1 MVVIIDYGL
10 GNLGTILCKLKRFE
24 IDAVISSKPKVIL
37 NASKLILPGVG
48 NFAQGM
54 ENLKKSK
61 LIPVL
66 EEKVLV
72 QKTPILGI
80 CLGMQLL
87 TNSSEEGDAAG
98 LSWIDGQTKRFN
110 FPKGDLRIPHVGWD
124 SIKILKNDPI
134 FKEIPKDSYFYFT
147 HSYFVDS
154 PKDNILAE
162 TDYGVKFASMI
173 KKDNII
179 GVQFHPEKSHRHGL
193 KLLKNFIDYY

>member
-10 GNLGTILCKLKRFE
+10 GNLGTILSKLKRFE
-24 IDAVISSKPKVIL
+24 VEAIISSKPKEIL
-37 NASKLILPGVG
+37 AASKLILPGVG

-54 ENLKKSK
+54 ENLKKSG

-66 EEKVLV
+66 EEKVLN

-87 TNSSEEGDAAG
+87 TNFSEEGNVPG
-98 LSWIDGQTKRFN
+98 LGWIDGETKRFN
-110 FPKGDLRIPHVGWD
+110 FPKADLRIPHVGWD
-124 SIKILKNDPI
+124 SIKILKNDLL
-134 FKEIPKDSYFYFT
+134 FKEVPKDSYFYFT
-147 HSYFVDS
+147 HSYFVNS
-154 PKDNILAE
+154 AKNNILAE
-162 TDYGVKFASMI
+162 TDYGSKFASII

-193 KLLKNFIDYY
+193 KLIKNFIDYY